1 MISILPNIIFSF
13 LLIISIGF
21 FSLNIKKLIKVIKL
35 GKPVDRFDNPSK
47 RLSNMIRIA
56 LGQSKMVTKPISGIL
71 HVVVYLGFIII
82 NIEVLEIIIDGITGS
97 HRFFSRFLTHMY
109 IIF

>member
-13 LLIISIGF
+13 LLIISVGF

-56 LGQSKMVTKPISGIL
+56 KLNNF
-71 HVVVYLGFIII
+71 Y
-82 NIEVLEIIIDGITGS
+82 
-97 HRFFSRFLTHMY
+97 
-109 IIF
+109 

>member
-1 MISILPNIIFSF
+1 MISIIPNIIFSF

-56 LGQSKMVTKPISGIL
+56 LGQS
-71 HVVVYLGFIII
+71 
-82 NIEVLEIIIDGITGS
+82 
-97 HRFFSRFLTHMY
+97 
-109 IIF
+109 

>member
-1 MISILPNIIFSF
+1 MISMLPNIIFSF

-35 GKPVDRFDNPSK
+35 GKPIDRFDNPSK

-71 HVVVYLGFIII
+71 HVVVYLGFIIC
-82 NIEVLEIIIDGITGS
+82 LLYTSPSPRD
-97 HRFFSRFLTHMY
+97 
-109 IIF
+109 

>member
-97 HRFFSRFLTHMY
+97 HRFFSKIFNY
-109 IIF
+109 ICI